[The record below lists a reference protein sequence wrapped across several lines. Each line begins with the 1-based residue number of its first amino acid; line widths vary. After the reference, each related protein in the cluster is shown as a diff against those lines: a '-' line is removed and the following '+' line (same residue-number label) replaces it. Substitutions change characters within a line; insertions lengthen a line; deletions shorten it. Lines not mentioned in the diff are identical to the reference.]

1 MTRDFT
7 VNISGKE
14 MAAFVAPLMFVKLFE
29 QISGIVNTAVMS
41 RILSTEVMTCISACR
56 VYPQLQT
63 TLIGMTAT
71 GFGLYVTRQI
81 GSNDKIRQ
89 KQAVAQACTGAVIL
103 TLAGFVVLL
112 VLKQLLDV
120 AKIPDSLQVSAEEYL
135 FWLFIG
141 SGALAFQNLFFSIM
155 YGLGESAFAGSVSAV
170 GVVLQPSFT
179 FLFSYTGKL
188 GIRAVPLASMTCRLI
203 LSVVLLG
210 YLLWRYRELFW
221 DLPSISRNLLPGR
234 ELLSCGFSRTVM
246 MLIVWC
252 GSFLIQRQV
261 NQMPAASIS
270 AYMYA
275 IVVEDF
281 FLVPVY
287 GVEQASSYILAQN
300 AGSGNTMLLKR
311 YYRRM
316 VRQGLMVCAGV
327 MAAVCFFAPAF
338 VRFAAGDAGQEV
350 LILADRWLQICKF
363 AFPALTLS
371 LIGRMFLQAVGS
383 YRQMTVLGVMEGI
396 LRMAFAVFVMADSGF
411 NAVIWSFFCIFWA
424 LGIAFGICCHFVLRR
439 LEAEYTNGV

>member
-1 MTRDFT
+1 MARDFT
-7 VNISGKE
+7 VNISRKE
-14 MAAFVAPLMFVKLFE
+14 MAAFVAPLIFVKLFE

-41 RILSTEVMTCISACR
+41 RILSAEVMTCISACR
-56 VYPQLQT
+56 IYPQLQT

-81 GSNDKIRQ
+81 GSNDKNRQ
-89 KQAVAQACTGAVIL
+89 KQAVSQACTGALML
-103 TLAGFVVLL
+103 TLAGFIVLPAL
-112 VLKQLLDV
+112 DQLLEL
-120 AKIPDSLQVSAEEYL
+120 AQIPDSLQVSAEEYL

-155 YGLGESAFAGSVSAV
+155 YGLGESAFAGGVSAV
-170 GVVLQPSFT
+170 GVVLQPILT
-179 FLFSYTGKL
+179 FLFSCFGEL
-188 GIRAVPLASMTCRLI
+188 GIRAVPIASMTCRLI

-221 DLPSISRNLLPGR
+221 DFLSDSRNLLPGK

-300 AGSGNTMLLKR
+300 AGSGNTMLLKG

-316 VRQGLMVCAGV
+316 VCQGWMACAAV
-327 MAAVCFFAPAF
+327 MAAVGFFGPVC

-350 LILADRWLQICKF
+350 LMLADRWLQICKF

-396 LRMAFAVFVMADSGF
+396 LRMGFAVFVMSGSSF
-411 NAVIWSFFCIFWA
+411 DAVIWSFFCIFWA
-424 LGIAFGICCHFVLRR
+424 LGIAFGSCCHFVLRR
-439 LEAEYTNGV
+439 LEAEQTNGI